1 MRFVYQCFKE
11 CFKEKQRMYMN
22 SFLLG
27 YQEKTIQQL
36 EKDVARHDKWIVGC
50 CFICVPC
57 CLFMF
62 VTNVYK
68 MICG

>member
-1 MRFVYQCFKE
+1 MESKI
-11 CFKEKQRMYMN
+11 EKITELLSGIN
-22 SFLLG
+22 LLLG

-50 CFICVPC
+50 CLICVPC

-68 MICG
+68 MIVG